1 MNKRA
6 NNLYTLSTVLS
17 ALLVSVSFPFY
28 IWAKL
33 PERTE
38 SASVSSYMIL
48 VSLIVYAEP
57 AIIALLLFC
66 KSFFRKDVPIKSHL
80 TADIA
85 ALVLMLI
92 SITGTIFW
100 IGKPIAAVLDSA
112 GMLMVVFVFSAMSL
126 LADIIK
132 QSRTKNQK

>member
-1 MNKRA
+1 
-6 NNLYTLSTVLS
+6 
-17 ALLVSVSFPFY
+17 
-28 IWAKL
+28 
-33 PERTE
+33 
-38 SASVSSYMIL
+38 MIL

-132 QSRTKNQK
+132 QRRTKNQK